1 MLVTVGA
8 TDSNRQYV
16 HWDSTTDSSN
26 ECNFNAFRLVVLNMG
41 KVTTLWS
48 TRYIGSLR
56 SVVYPTC
63 ATWACIT
70 GDPHVDGVEGE
81 TAVSR
86 QGAANE

>member
-1 MLVTVGA
+1 
-8 TDSNRQYV
+8 
-16 HWDSTTDSSN
+16 
-26 ECNFNAFRLVVLNMG
+26 
-41 KVTTLWS
+41 
-48 TRYIGSLR
+48 LR